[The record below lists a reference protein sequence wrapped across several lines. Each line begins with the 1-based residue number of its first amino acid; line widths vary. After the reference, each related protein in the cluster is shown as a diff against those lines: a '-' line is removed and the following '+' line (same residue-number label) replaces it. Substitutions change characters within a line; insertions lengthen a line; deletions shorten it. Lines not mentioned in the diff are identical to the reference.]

1 MSAKLTSIQ
10 FQDLKNNIEH
20 WGVITI
26 MMLFEVAI
34 KYPENST
41 INDCFD
47 FRNPIIVV
55 IFTSTSINCAV
66 VKRMRNPLIN

>member
-26 MMLFEVAI
+26 MMLFEVA
-34 KYPENST
+34 ENST
-41 INDCFD
+41 INHCFD